1 MPDFLRPLSSR
12 LLLAL
17 VLATAATACSG
28 PTGADADADATT
40 TQAELD
46 PILAD
51 PRPGDLYAAEVTH
64 FSGVS
69 FGNDEDRRAYGLMK
83 VQEVTPDQV
92 MVITEMG
99 AWPKARGAVNE
110 LRGDLSEITWDEQ
123 EVIPL
128 YRNELAGLVADG
140 KIVEVRRLEAE

>member
-1 MPDFLRPLSSR
+1 MPDLFRPLSSR

-28 PTGADADADATT
+28 PAAPGAGAATA
-40 TQAELD
+40 QAELD

-51 PRPGDLYAAEVTH
+51 PQPGDLYAAEVTH

-69 FGNDEDRRAYGLMK
+69 FGDNEDRKAYGLMK
-83 VQEVTPDQV
+83 VREVTADQV

-99 AWPKARGAVNE
+99 AWPKGRGAVNE

-140 KIVEVRRLEAE
+140 KILEVRRLDAE